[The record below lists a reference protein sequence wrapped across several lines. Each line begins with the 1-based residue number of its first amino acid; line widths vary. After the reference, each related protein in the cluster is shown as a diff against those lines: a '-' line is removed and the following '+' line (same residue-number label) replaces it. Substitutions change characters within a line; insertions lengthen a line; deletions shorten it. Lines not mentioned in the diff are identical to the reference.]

1 MIPVAPI
8 LEVGSIDVGGVDID
22 GAASGAPQVNDFRLP
37 AAAWKLAWG
46 NIGSSQPGVDIHG
59 QRVFCFSSG
68 SDLVYITAIVPRHEH
83 LVGVRSGTEDFGP
96 SAGGFVAC
104 CIPDLTEL
112 REERIT
118 VLPEILSELGGNRAI
133 EGLIGGGRAIA
144 RIAEHADFVFDLHH
158 QYCVVA
164 AVDFTDV
171 THECGKG
178 ARIGLQRGCAKG
190 TEN

>member
-22 GAASGAPQVNDFRLP
+22 GAASGAPQVNDFRLR

-46 NIGSSQPGVDIHG
+46 NIGSAQPGVDIHG
-59 QRVFCFSSG
+59 ERVFCFSSG
-68 SDLVYITAIVPRHEH
+68 SDL
-83 LVGVRSGTEDFGP
+83 VRSGTEDFGP
-96 SAGGFVAC
+96 SAGGFAAC

-133 EGLIGGGRAIA
+133 EGLI
-144 RIAEHADFVFDLHH
+144 
-158 QYCVVA
+158 
-164 AVDFTDV
+164 
-171 THECGKG
+171 
-178 ARIGLQRGCAKG
+178 
-190 TEN
+190 